1 MRKIQDPELEEVKK
15 EVLELEA
22 FWELVNLLKALTR
35 ESEEEYIRREFGK
48 KIKEFESEEE
58 ES

>member
-48 KIKEFESEEE
+48 KIEEFEFEEE

>member
-22 FWELVNLLKALTR
+22 FWELVNLLKALTG